1 VAYNIDMATALK
13 VSIPD
18 NRSKTVDFPSNAA
31 QMPNS
36 FRDSM
41 KEAVSSRS
49 LDERKTDGDTALR
62 KELVSKSEA
71 KLKNLKKPE
80 VKSKENEKPEE
91 GNEKQI
97 DTIVKTIEEMLSKL
111 EELVKL
117 QQPGEVPTEK
127 QTALQDDIM
136 KAIKELPAVQG
147 SSKGIETA
155 ELQVKTPELTDVLKG
170 MLEELKTNDSLMN
183 KTLTSDFAQELE
195 IIISETVAK
204 IEASKTPTENNVS
217 EPVQIK
223 ADNSTD
229 KAAASL
235 GAVSSEVDK
244 AHAVQS
250 EEKNNNSA
258 AESKM
263 VNDAEEKQNQQMK
276 VEVPVADTKPV
287 IKEAK
292 PVAVEEEE
300 VEVEVEEQVK
310 TTIDSK
316 VDKVTVE
323 GKESKKQDTDTES
336 SNGAEHQMPKTI
348 NAAHNKQGNAEMAAM
363 KLDQAVVDNQVE
375 IVQNQVTAPKSE
387 TVNKTDII
395 NQIVKKAEVI
405 FTDAKQEMRMQ
416 LEPENL
422 GKLSLKLAV
431 EKGLI
436 TAKFVAESYE
446 VKQIIESNL
455 NDLKDML
462 KEKGLEVQNF
472 SVSVGQDNKEQ
483 NNDNAFHQWKETVKL
498 NGRSMNKGS
507 YEGYQTGEV
516 APARIVNPYSMHNG
530 KFDHRA

>member
-1 VAYNIDMATALK
+1 MEGGEIVAYNIDMATALK

-18 NRSKTVDFPSNAA
+18 NQNKTVDFPSNAA
-31 QMPNS
+31 EKPNS

-41 KEAVSSRS
+41 KEAVRSRS
-49 LDERKTDGDTALR
+49 LDERKTDGGTAIR
-62 KELVSKSEA
+62 KELVSRSEA
-71 KLKNLKKPE
+71 KLKSLKKPE
-80 VKSKENEKPEE
+80 VKSKENEKSEE

-111 EELVKL
+111 EELAKL

-127 QTALQDDIM
+127 QTALQDGIM
-136 KAIKELPAVQG
+136 KAIKELATVQG
-147 SSKGIETA
+147 SSKGTETA

-195 IIISETVAK
+195 TIISETVAK
-204 IEASKTPTENNVS
+204 IEAVSKTTTETNVS
-217 EPVQIK
+217 EPVKIK
-223 ADNSTD
+223 ADNSND
-229 KAAASL
+229 KAAATL
-235 GAVSSEVDK
+235 DAVSSEVDK
-244 AHAVQS
+244 AHATQS
-250 EEKNNNSA
+250 EEKNNISV

-263 VNDAEEKQNQQMK
+263 ANDAEEKQNQQMK

-292 PVAVEEEE
+292 PVAAEEEE
-300 VEVEVEEQVK
+300 VK
-310 TTIDSK
+310 TAIDSK

-323 GKESKKQDTDTES
+323 GKESKKQYADTES
-336 SNGAEHQMPKTI
+336 NNDAEHQMPKAI
-348 NAAHNKQGNAEMAAM
+348 NVAYNKQGNAEMAAM

-375 IVQNQVTAPKSE
+375 VVQNQVTAPKSE

-395 NQIVKKAEVI
+395 NQIVKKAEII

-422 GKLSLKLAV
+422 GKLTLKLAV

-455 NDLKDML
+455 NELKNML

-516 APARIVNPYSMHNG
+516 APARIVNPYSIHNG